1 VRGDMP
7 SASHPSLEAYFM
19 KVSYCLVLALLLL
32 DITPVAAAD
41 MYSDMTTDEV
51 INDV

>member
-1 VRGDMP
+1 MP
-7 SASHPSLEAYFM
+7 SAPSYPLSGDHFM
-19 KVSYCLVLALLLL
+19 KVCYCLVLALLLL
-32 DITPVAAAD
+32 VISPVVAAD